1 MSARIERDVN
11 HRADARRKTFCS
23 TAGSGRKRP
32 GFFTMTVVATRLAS
46 PARRSSFPTSSSARN
61 SPPPAVRAGRPV
73 SASGAKTG
81 PSLRLSWKFGEI
93 LNLHCQSVGKGATRT
108 DRLLSSLDR
117 LLYSLDQTPPTCP
130 WASASSAPRHGGHV
144 CGRPER
150 EEAEGRTQR
159 ENGRGGGAGTTGTAG
174 HVHRRRRGLCPSA
187 DASVTAATPP
197 SPQHAAHTGNVEFLP
212 ASLTASRRREA
223 PTPTAT

>member
-1 MSARIERDVN
+1 MPARIERDVN
-11 HRADARRKTFCS
+11 HRADARRKNFCS
-23 TAGSGRKRP
+23 KAGSGRERP

-46 PARRSSFPTSSSARN
+46 PARRWSFPTSSSARN
-61 SPPPAVRAGRPV
+61 FPPPAVRAGRPV

-93 LNLHCQSVGKGATRT
+93 LNLHCQSVGTGATRT

-117 LLYSLDQTPPTCP
+117 LLSSLDQTPPTCP

-159 ENGRGGGAGTTGTAG
+159 ENGRGWEQGRQERRAMSTG
-174 HVHRRRRGLCPSA
+174 
-187 DASVTAATPP
+187 D
-197 SPQHAAHTGNVEFLP
+197 VE
-212 ASLTASRRREA
+212 ACARA
-223 PTPTAT
+223 PTPASPPRRPHPPSTPPTPGTSSSSPLA